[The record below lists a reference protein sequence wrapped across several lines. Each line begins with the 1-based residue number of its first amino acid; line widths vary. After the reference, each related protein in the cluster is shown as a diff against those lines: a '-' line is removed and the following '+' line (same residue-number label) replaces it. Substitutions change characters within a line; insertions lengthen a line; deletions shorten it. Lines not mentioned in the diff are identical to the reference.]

1 MAQITAMKTP
11 NWLLVLV
18 GVLFLA
24 NGAALIATC
33 GGGGGGGA
41 GGAAAGG
48 MQRPAG
54 KPEVYRV
61 PWTLHQE
68 GVLPVKPD
76 TVLVLL
82 WFPASLD
89 AAGTSPLLTSRT
101 LTQAAARG
109 ITPILIRPEGEEIRG
124 HYRINADQQAAVL
137 VAPDGM
143 EIGRVAAG
151 TFDPVAVE
159 KLVSREINDREKTAK
174 ALLDAAE
181 KRVKSGDKS
190 ALADLQAVWAQRALF
205 PALGKRAA
213 KALQKLGVKV
223 GWVELERLGPD
234 ALSDPDVTG
243 LHGRVEEVLRLG
255 LDAELAANYEEARR
269 YYEQAVELDPA
280 DVTALR
286 FLGEFYRH
294 HTGEWNKAGR
304 IFRRII
310 TQPADPVARAVALH
324 GLGKMTIH
332 AGRYAAGLKL
342 FEESLAEYP
351 LPITHRN
358 LAVFWFSEKEDQKA
372 ASYMRQALA
381 LAPDDPY
388 NQVFAAV
395 YLAAAGQ
402 TAEAVKI
409 AEANHGLMDASY
421 NLAAIWAQA
430 GDRGKAMRYL
440 RRHFLE
446 YERYEAVRAMEMKE
460 AREDWMFANLY
471 PVREFDELT
480 QGAKNAWMVGLEW
493 CDPSQL
499 TPVLG
504 PPGPRTMR

>member
-1 MAQITAMKTP
+1 MKTP
-11 NWLLVLV
+11 NWLLALV
-18 GVLFLA
+18 GALFLA
-24 NGAALIATC
+24 NGVALFATC

-48 MQRPAG
+48 MQRPAA

-61 PWTLHQE
+61 PWTLHEE
-68 GVLPVKPD
+68 GPLPLKPD
-76 TVLVLL
+76 TALVLL

-89 AAGTSPLLTSRT
+89 AAGGSPLLTSRT

-109 ITPILIRPEGEEIRG
+109 VATILIRPEGEGIRTK
-124 HYRINADQQAAVL
+124 YQISDDQQTAVL
-137 VAPDGM
+137 SGPDGT
-143 EIGRVAAG
+143 EISRVSSAA
-151 TFDPVAVE
+151 FDPVAVE
-159 KLVSREINDREKTAK
+159 KMVTKEINDRERAAK

-181 KRVKSGDKS
+181 KRVKAGDTT

-223 GWVELERLGPD
+223 GWTELERLGPD
-234 ALSDPDVTG
+234 SLADPDIGG
-243 LHGRVEEVLRLG
+243 LHADVEAVLRLG

-269 YYEQAVELDPA
+269 LYEHAVGLDPA
-280 DVTALR
+280 DATALR
-286 FLGEFYRH
+286 FLGEFHRH

-332 AGRYAAGLKL
+332 AGLYAAGLRL
-342 FEESLAEYP
+342 FEESLAECP
-351 LPITHRN
+351 LPITYRN
-358 LAVFWFSEKEDQKA
+358 LAVFWFSEKEDRKA
-372 ASYMRQALA
+372 ADYMRRALA

-388 NQVFAAV
+388 NRVFAAV

-402 TAEAVKI
+402 TAEAVRI
-409 AEANHGLMDASY
+409 AEANHELMDASY

-430 GDRGKAMRYL
+430 GDREKAMRYL
-440 RRHFLE
+440 RRHFYE

-471 PVREFDELT
+471 PMREFDQLT
-480 QGAKNAWMVGLEW
+480 RGAKNAWMIGAEW

-499 TPVLG
+499 APVLG
-504 PPGPRTMR
+504 PPGPRTMRGSR